1 MIICQ
6 DSFHKEVM
14 FGSVELIQSHH
25 FSVLEANQVN
35 DELCFNYSRSLD
47 CLCFSVWLPKLFW
60 CFFHIYILMIFWPS
74 KELMYRNICFAVY
87 LARQN
92 VFQEKA
98 SRIHCLLWSSMVRSH
113 ITKHPYNI
121 MALCILFK
129 YHKWFL
135 K

>member
-6 DSFHKEVM
+6 DSFLKEVM

-25 FSVLEANQVN
+25 FSVHAANQVN
-35 DELCFNYSRSLD
+35 GELCFNYSRSLD
-47 CLCFSVWLPKLFW
+47 CLCFSDFLNCFGV
-60 CFFHIYILMIFWPS
+60 FFHIYILMIFWLS

-92 VFQEKA
+92 VFQEKV
-98 SRIHCLLWSSMVRSH
+98 SRIHCLLWSSMVRFH

-121 MALCILFK
+121 MALCILSK